1 MDESL
6 RTAARN
12 GNVSDL
18 YTLIQSDGNVLKRLD
33 EIEFIDTP
41 LHMAA
46 EQGCMQFAMEMM
58 NLKPSFSRKLNHQ
71 GLSPIHLALD
81 KGHTEMVLHFVEI
94 DKKLIRVKGKNS
106 ETPLHYITR
115 VGNHNGLLDRFLQAC
130 PDSIRDF
137 TTQNSTALH
146 IAVENNRIDVLQVLI
161 RTLVK
166 KGPKDYYGEVV
177 NRKDENGNTALHM
190 AAINNQPQADKCATN
205 QSGSTALDVAQQHN
219 YEDSISTLRGC
230 FIPVVSNFKPKLEK
244 KFGNSVTKASSLIF
258 RDMDNISGDDRNAL
272 LVILGLLLTATYQ
285 ATLSPP
291 GGISQSLN

>member
-130 PDSIRDF
+130 PHSIRDF

-166 KGPKDYYGEVV
+166 KDYYGEVV

-190 AAINNQPQADKCATN
+190 AAINNQPQMLKLLLSCKADKCATN

-219 YEDSISTLRGC
+219 YEDIISTLPGC

-244 KFGNSVTKASSLIF
+244 KVGNSVTKASSLI
-258 RDMDNISGDDRNAL
+258 S
-272 LVILGLLLTATYQ
+272 VIWTIYQ
-285 ATLSPP
+285 ALTFTPSLIMTLTP
-291 GGISQSLN
+291 